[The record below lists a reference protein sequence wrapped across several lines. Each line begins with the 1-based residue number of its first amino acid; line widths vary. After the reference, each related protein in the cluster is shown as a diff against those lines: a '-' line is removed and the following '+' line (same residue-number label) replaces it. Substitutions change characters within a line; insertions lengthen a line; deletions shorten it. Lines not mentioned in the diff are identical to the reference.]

1 MFGGTG
7 EEHVTLSR
15 DCEAIEVPS
24 GDRIMLPSGSGG
36 VITQSLGGTFSV
48 ITDQGYM
55 VRIASKD
62 ADAIGKAADV
72 GPAPDAVASEA
83 PDDVEKAVW
92 EQLRTV
98 YDPEIPVNLADLGL
112 IYGCRVRALDDG
124 GNRVEIEMT
133 LTAPGCGM
141 GDVLKAEVESKV
153 EMLPGV
159 RELDVQLVLDPPWD
173 FSMIPDAARL
183 TLGMM

>member
-1 MFGGTG
+1 MFGGSG
-7 EEHVTLSR
+7 EERVTLSR
-15 DCEAIEVPS
+15 DCPAIEVPS
-24 GDRIMLPSGSGG
+24 GDRIVLAAGSGG

-55 VRIASKD
+55 VRIAGAD

-72 GPAPDAVASEA
+72 AAGPEGPASEA
-83 PDDVEKAVW
+83 PEDVEAAVW
-92 EQLRTV
+92 DQLRTV
-98 YDPEIPVNLADLGL
+98 YDPEIPINLADLGL
-112 IYGCRVRALDDG
+112 VYGCRVHPLDEG

-153 EMLPGV
+153 ERLPGV
-159 RELDVQLVLDPPWD
+159 KELDVQLVLDPPWD
-173 FSMIPDAARL
+173 YSMIPDAAKL

>member
-7 EEHVTLSR
+7 EERVTLSR

-24 GDRIMLPSGSGG
+24 GDRIMLPAGSSG

-48 ITDQGYM
+48 ITDEGYM

-62 ADAIGKAADV
+62 ADAIGKAAEA
-72 GPAPDAVASEA
+72 GPGPEA
-83 PDDVEKAVW
+83 PASDAPEDVEKAVRD
-92 EQLRTV
+92 QLRTV

-112 IYGCRVRALDDG
+112 VYACRVRPLQEG

-153 EMLPGV
+153 ETLHGV
-159 RELDVQLVLDPPWD
+159 SELDVQLVLDPPWD
-173 FSMIPDAARL
+173 YSMIPDAAKL
-183 TLGMM
+183 TLGLM